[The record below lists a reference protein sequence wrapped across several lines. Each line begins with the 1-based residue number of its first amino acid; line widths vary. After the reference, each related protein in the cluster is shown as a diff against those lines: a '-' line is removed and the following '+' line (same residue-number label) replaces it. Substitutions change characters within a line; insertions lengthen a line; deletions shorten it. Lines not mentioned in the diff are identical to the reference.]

1 MQSGD
6 PGEVRVGRAE
16 RKSAES
22 IWPLLFLSFTTA
34 PPNAIF
40 LPFHSFI
47 SHNKSS
53 SFFTMAAPGPSPQ
66 QMAAMQQQFAAEAA
80 KRGMTPQQFAEKQ
93 REQLTADAAKLGLTT
108 EQYVAQ
114 LRARAMQAHQQQQQA
129 QAQGQQAQAEGQQQP
144 QQSAPQQHQHQTT
157 QQVPVNPNNPPD
169 PKAIAVANW
178 LRSQNLKPRTC
189 IMDGQRKDMFKVKR
203 AIRAIESPAYAKAA
217 AKKNSLLPPVTD
229 RASAENVFKLLPLSL
244 LALRVTKVDPHAGH
258 NHAKP
263 KNRTKGLWTVKI
275 EQHQETDPMM
285 HYVWLY
291 DGPQWKQKAMA
302 AAVVAGIFAVVLFP
316 LWPMMLRQGV
326 WYLSV
331 GMMGLLGLFF
341 AMAIFR
347 LILFCV
353 TVFTVAPGL
362 WLFPNLFEDVGFFDS
377 FKPLWGWQET
387 KKSKKSSKA
396 KAKAESASAIKSAPA
411 SAPSAT
417 TSSAEPT
424 STPSAAERRNLTAQV
439 EEVEE

>member
-1 MQSGD
+1 M
-6 PGEVRVGRAE
+6 
-16 RKSAES
+16 
-22 IWPLLFLSFTTA
+22 IFF
-34 PPNAIF
+34 NA
-40 LPFHSFI
+40 
-47 SHNKSS
+47 
-53 SFFTMAAPGPSPQ
+53 
-66 QMAAMQQQFAAEAA
+66 
-80 KRGMTPQQFAEKQ
+80 
-93 REQLTADAAKLGLTT
+93 
-108 EQYVAQ
+108 
-114 LRARAMQAHQQQQQA
+114 
-129 QAQGQQAQAEGQQQP
+129 
-144 QQSAPQQHQHQTT
+144 
-157 QQVPVNPNNPPD
+157 
-169 PKAIAVANW
+169 
-178 LRSQNLKPRTC
+178 
-189 IMDGQRKDMFKVKR
+189 VKR

-217 AKKNSLLPPVTD
+217 SKKNSLLPPVTD

-244 LALRVTKVDPHAGH
+244 LALRVSKVDPHEGH

-316 LWPMMLRQGV
+316 LWPMFMRQGV

-347 LILFCV
+347 LILFCI

-377 FKPLWGWQET
+377 FKPLWGWQEVCICSILIFSRNRKTDNSTPQT
-387 KKSKKSSKA
+387 KKSKKSSKS
-396 KAKAESASAIKSAPA
+396 KASTSAPVPVTA
-411 SAPSAT
+411 AAPSDAPSAPAPSAT
-417 TSSAEPT
+417 TTSAEPT
-424 STPSAAERRNLTAQV
+424 STPSAVAARRGLTASV

>member
-1 MQSGD
+1 M
-6 PGEVRVGRAE
+6 
-16 RKSAES
+16 
-22 IWPLLFLSFTTA
+22 
-34 PPNAIF
+34 
-40 LPFHSFI
+40 
-47 SHNKSS
+47 
-53 SFFTMAAPGPSPQ
+53 
-66 QMAAMQQQFAAEAA
+66 
-80 KRGMTPQQFAEKQ
+80 
-93 REQLTADAAKLGLTT
+93 
-108 EQYVAQ
+108 
-114 LRARAMQAHQQQQQA
+114 
-129 QAQGQQAQAEGQQQP
+129 
-144 QQSAPQQHQHQTT
+144 
-157 QQVPVNPNNPPD
+157 
-169 PKAIAVANW
+169 
-178 LRSQNLKPRTC
+178 
-189 IMDGQRKDMFKVKR
+189 
-203 AIRAIESPAYAKAA
+203 
-217 AKKNSLLPPVTD
+217 TD

-244 LALRVTKVDPHAGH
+244 LALRVSKVDPHEGH

-302 AAVVAGIFAVVLFP
+302 AAVVVGIFAVVLFP
-316 LWPMMLRQGV
+316 LWPMIMRQGV

-377 FKPLWGWQET
+377 FKPLWGWQEVCISLFSYSHILKNSKTDRSTSQT
-387 KKSKKSSKA
+387 KKSKKSSKS
-396 KAKAESASAIKSAPA
+396 KASTSAPA
-411 SAPSAT
+411 PVTAAAPSANAPSAT
-417 TSSAEPT
+417 TTSAEPT
-424 STPSAAERRNLTAQV
+424 STPSAVAPRRGLSASV

>member
-1 MQSGD
+1 MAT
-6 PGEVRVGRAE
+6 PG
-16 RKSAES
+16 
-22 IWPLLFLSFTTA
+22 
-34 PPNAIF
+34 
-40 LPFHSFI
+40 
-47 SHNKSS
+47 
-53 SFFTMAAPGPSPQ
+53 GPSPQ
-66 QMAAMQQQFAAEAA
+66 QIAAMQQQFAAEAA
-80 KRGMTPQQFAEKQ
+80 KRGLTPEQFAQQQ
-93 REQLTADAAKLGLTT
+93 REQLAGEAQKHGLTT
-108 EQYVAQ
+108 EQYLAQ
-114 LRARAMQAHQQQQQA
+114 LRARAIAAHQKQLELQQQ
-129 QAQGQQAQAEGQQQP
+129 GQPSTRPPTQQPGQQQ
-144 QQSAPQQHQHQTT
+144 TT
-157 QQVPVNPNNPPD
+157 TQVPVNPDNPPD
-169 PKAIAVANW
+169 PKAVAVAQF

-244 LALRVTKVDPHAGH
+244 LALRVSKVDPHAGH

-263 KNRTKGLWTVKI
+263 KNRVKGLWTVKI
-275 EQHQETDPMM
+275 EQHQETDSMM

-291 DGPQWKQKAMA
+291 EGPQWKQKAMA

-341 AMAIFR
+341 AMSIFR
-347 LILFCV
+347 LILFCI
-353 TVFTVAPGL
+353 TVLVVPPGL

-387 KKSKKSSKA
+387 KKKKSKKSVKG
-396 KAKAESASAIKSAPA
+396 EAPSTA
-411 SAPSAT
+411 ANETTSAT
-417 TSSAEPT
+417 TTATPATDT
-424 STPSAAERRNLTAQV
+424 SGTVKRDLAPKV
-439 EEVEE
+439 EEADE

>member
-1 MQSGD
+1 
-6 PGEVRVGRAE
+6 
-16 RKSAES
+16 
-22 IWPLLFLSFTTA
+22 
-34 PPNAIF
+34 
-40 LPFHSFI
+40 
-47 SHNKSS
+47 
-53 SFFTMAAPGPSPQ
+53 
-66 QMAAMQQQFAAEAA
+66 
-80 KRGMTPQQFAEKQ
+80 
-93 REQLTADAAKLGLTT
+93 
-108 EQYVAQ
+108 
-114 LRARAMQAHQQQQQA
+114 
-129 QAQGQQAQAEGQQQP
+129 
-144 QQSAPQQHQHQTT
+144 
-157 QQVPVNPNNPPD
+157 VNPNNPPD

-189 IMDGQRKDMFKVKR
+189 IMDGQRKDMFKGETLSEPQYFESRETNIAKKVKR

-244 LALRVTKVDPHAGH
+244 LALRVSKVDPHAGH
-258 NHAKP
+258 DHAKP

-347 LILFCV
+347 LILFCI

-377 FKPLWGWQET
+377 FKPLWGWQE
-387 KKSKKSSKA
+387 
-396 KAKAESASAIKSAPA
+396 
-411 SAPSAT
+411 
-417 TSSAEPT
+417 
-424 STPSAAERRNLTAQV
+424 V
-439 EEVEE
+439 

>member
-1 MQSGD
+1 
-6 PGEVRVGRAE
+6 
-16 RKSAES
+16 
-22 IWPLLFLSFTTA
+22 
-34 PPNAIF
+34 
-40 LPFHSFI
+40 
-47 SHNKSS
+47 
-53 SFFTMAAPGPSPQ
+53 MAAPGPSPQ

-93 REQLTADAAKLGLTT
+93 REQLTADAEKLGLTT

-114 LRARAMQAHQQQQQA
+114 LRARAMQAHQQQQQQQA
-129 QAQGQQAQAEGQQQP
+129 QAQQAQAEGQQQP
-144 QQSAPQQHQHQTT
+144 QQQPAPQQHQHQTT

-217 AKKNSLLPPVTD
+217 GKKNSLLPPVTD

-347 LILFCV
+347 LILFCI

-387 KKSKKSSKA
+387 KKSKKAGKSKA
-396 KAKAESASAIKSAPA
+396 KDESAPVDSAPA

-417 TSSAEPT
+417 TSSAEPA
-424 STPSAAERRNLTAQV
+424 STPSAAARRNLSAQV